1 LLAER
6 GIRWVAVHDF
16 MVDRC
21 ALAAEWS
28 LQHAVFVPGHR
39 SLTAELITD
48 ALAARGFGSAEVHP
62 IVDQMTAMV
71 TATR

>member
-1 LLAER
+1 
-6 GIRWVAVHDF
+6 
-16 MVDRC
+16 
-21 ALAAEWS
+21 
-28 LQHAVFVPGHR
+28 VPGHR

-48 ALAARGFGSAEVHP
+48 ALAARGFGSAELHP